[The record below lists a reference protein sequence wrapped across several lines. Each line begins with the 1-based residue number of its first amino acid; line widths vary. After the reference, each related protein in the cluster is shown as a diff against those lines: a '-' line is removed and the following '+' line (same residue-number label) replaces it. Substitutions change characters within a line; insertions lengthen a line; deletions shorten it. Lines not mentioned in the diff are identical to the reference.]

1 MFDSKPEVVRQ
12 HFVTPAGVGIQR
24 VEEVRPGTRSG
35 SDAIEAVVDALDEHR
50 GAVFASTCEVPG
62 RYARWDRGF
71 VDPPIAI
78 ETRER
83 RMAITALND
92 RGRVLL
98 PVFCRSAAQT
108 PAASVLDATDSC
120 VRLEV
125 EAFAGHFSEEERSR
139 QPSVFSLLRSFIAS
153 FAAEDDHE
161 LGLFGAFGY
170 DLAFQFEPM
179 ALVHERA
186 LDQRDLVV
194 YLPDEIV
201 VVDHRRERSHVIR
214 YEFCVDGTTTTGTP
228 RSGSRCPYRASPLSR
243 GADHEPG
250 EYAQVVRRA
259 KAAFAR
265 GDLFEAVPSQVFS
278 EGSPSSPSAIFR
290 RLRTRNPSPYGFL
303 VNLGAGEYL
312 VGASPEMYVRV
323 EGIRASA
330 EGRGGQ
336 RVETCPIAGTIERG
350 RSPLE
355 DADQI
360 LSLLA
365 SEKDACE
372 LTMCTDV
379 DRNDKSRVCEPG
391 SVRVIGRRQI
401 ELYSKLI
408 HTVDHVEGVLRPE
421 LDALD
426 AFQSHT
432 WAVTVTGAPK
442 HAAMRFIEAHELSP
456 RRWYGGA
463 VGHLGFDG
471 SLDTG
476 LVLRTI
482 RIADGIAETRVGATL
497 LFDSDPDQEEQETR
511 LKASA
516 LLDAIRRRDDRC
528 ASSPRVSAEPVGT
541 GKRVLLV
548 DAQDSFVHTLADY
561 FRQTG
566 ARVKTL
572 RAGFPTDDLRGTEP
586 DLVVLSP
593 GPGRP
598 ADFGL
603 AGIIEEAMRLELPL
617 FGVCLGLQ
625 AIVEFAG
632 GELGVLT
639 EPVHGKASRIR
650 VLGGSLFRGL
660 PRDFRAGRYHSLY
673 ARRDSLPAELA
684 VTAVDERDLVMAV
697 EHTTLPLCAVQF
709 HPESILTLGDGV
721 GRRLIENCVC
731 SLPIRPRDRISR
743 VWGAG

>member
-1 MFDSKPEVVRQ
+1 MSHSTTEKQ
-12 HFVTPAGVGIQR
+12 CFVTPAGVEVHR
-24 VEEVRPGTRSG
+24 EEETHRSPEAG
-35 SDAIEAVVDALDEHR
+35 SDAIEALIDALDERR

-71 VDPPIAI
+71 VDPPIVI
-78 ETRER
+78 ESRAR
-83 RMAITALND
+83 RVTIRALND

-98 PVFCRSAAQT
+98 PVFARAAET
-108 PAASVLDATDSC
+108 APGARLLPSDDESLHVAVDAFTG
-120 VRLEV
+120 R
-125 EAFAGHFSEEERSR
+125 FNEEERSR
-139 QPSVFSLLRSFIAS
+139 QPSVFSLLRAFVAS
-153 FAAEDDHE
+153 FGNPDDPD
-161 LGLFGAFGY
+161 LGLYGAFGY

-179 ALVHERA
+179 ALHHERPA
-186 LDQRDLVV
+186 DQRDLVL

-201 VVDHRRERSHVIR
+201 VVDHRRGLSHLVR
-214 YEFCVDGTTTTGTP
+214 YEFTFEGAGTAGSP
-228 RSGSRCPYRASPLSR
+228 RAGGRCPYRPSTLSR

-265 GDLFEAVPSQVFS
+265 GDLFEVVPSQVFS
-278 EGSPSSPSAIFR
+278 EGSPSPPSEIFR
-290 RLRTRNPSPYGFL
+290 RLKTRNPAPYGFL
-303 VNLGAGEYL
+303 VHLGNEEYL

-323 EGIRASA
+323 GDPDVRGAQRPER
-330 EGRGGQ
+330 GR
-336 RVETCPIAGTIERG
+336 RVETCPIAGTIARG
-350 RSPLE
+350 RDPLE

-391 SVRVIGRRQI
+391 TVRVIGRRQI

-408 HTVDHVEGVLRPE
+408 HTVDHVEGILRPE

-426 AFQSHT
+426 AFLSHT

-442 HAAMRFIEAHELSP
+442 QWAMRFIEEHELSP

-463 VGHLGFDG
+463 VGRIGFDG
-471 SLDTG
+471 RLDTG

-482 RIADGIAETRVGATL
+482 RIAHGVAETRVGATL
-497 LFDSDPDQEEQETR
+497 LYDSDPDLEEQETR

-516 LLDAIRRRDDRC
+516 LLDAIRC
-528 ASSPRVSAEPVGT
+528 EVPHPATLRVVLEPVGA

-572 RAGFPTDDLRGTEP
+572 RAGFPPDDLRCYEP

-603 AGIIEEAMRLELPL
+603 AAIVEEAVRLELPV

-625 AIVEFAG
+625 AIAEFAG
-632 GELGVLT
+632 GDLGLLP
-639 EPVHGKASRIR
+639 EPVHGKACQIR
-650 VLGGSLFRGL
+650 VLGGRLFDGL
-660 PRDFRAGRYHSLY
+660 PREFRAGRYHSLY
-673 ARRDSLPAELA
+673 ARRDSLPPEVA
-684 VTAVDERDLVMAV
+684 VTAIDEQGLVMAI
-697 EHTTLPLCAVQF
+697 EHAVLPLSALQF
-709 HPESILTLGDGV
+709 HPESILTLDAGV
-721 GRRLIENCVC
+721 GRRLIQNCIEP
-731 SLPIRPRDRISR
+731 LPSRPRTRVSR
-743 VWGAG
+743 VWETG